1 MRSNIKAADEILGIK
16 YKVLDKGYVQ
26 LVDYCGGDDM
36 IESFARISY
45 GKGTIKSSD
54 TRNLI
59 RYLISH
65 RHSTP
70 IESTELSFGLALPI
84 HVARQLVRHRTFS
97 PINEYSARYSEVPE
111 VCYENYELN
120 IQSKNNKQGR
130 AEDKIDDT
138 NDFQSQINNI
148 HEQSFTLY
156 QDMLKDGV
164 AKELARMHLPLNS
177 YTYWFCKMDLSN
189 LFKFLSLRLDKH
201 AQWEIRQYAQI
212 IACMTKL
219 VAPIAFEAF
228 YDYHFMGT
236 HFSRLEL
243 SLLNYQMQLKNSQ
256 NPAINDRDLIA
267 AKATELGMSKRE
279 IEEFASK
286 LEVKPEQD
294 FSLDKYELYSPNIEV

>member
-1 MRSNIKAADEILGIK
+1 MRNNIKAADEILGIK
-16 YKVLDKGYVQ
+16 YKVLDNGYVQ

-45 GKGTIKSSD
+45 GKGTRKSSD

-138 NDFQSQINNI
+138 NNFQSQINNI
-148 HEQSFTLY
+148 HEQSFILY
-156 QDMLKDGV
+156 QDMLKEGV

-201 AQWEIRQYAQI
+201 AQWEIRQYAKI

-228 YDYHFMGT
+228 YDYQFMGT
-236 HFSRLEL
+236 HFSRLEI
-243 SLLNYQMQLKNSQ
+243 SLLNYEMHMQ
-256 NPAINDRDLIA
+256 NPENAVQTTVDPLWIEAER
-267 AKATELGMSKRE
+267 LGMSKRE
-279 IEEFASK
+279 FEEYVEKTKIKS
-286 LEVKPEQD
+286 PQD
-294 FSLDKYELYSPNIEV
+294 FSLEQYEIYNPSK